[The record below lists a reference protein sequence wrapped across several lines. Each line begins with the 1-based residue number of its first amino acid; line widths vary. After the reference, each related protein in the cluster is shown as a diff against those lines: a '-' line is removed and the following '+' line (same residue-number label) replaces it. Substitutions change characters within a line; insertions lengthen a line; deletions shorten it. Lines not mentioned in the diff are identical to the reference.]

1 MNNFNDHKKPKKFK
15 SDEKH
20 IIAFM
25 EDIYRAIAGKLIF
38 QALREESYGK
48 GFRIDEIATNPKS
61 RQLLQLVIKSFE

>member
-48 GFRIDEIATNPKS
+48 VFGLMK
-61 RQLLQLVIKSFE
+61 